1 MPSELVEWLLTR
13 PTKPTNE
20 RALIVSVSSPTL
32 KSIKATF
39 DDPNLVANAGL
50 ILVSTLSENLGLEK
64 LIDEKVSL
72 SGRVGG
78 ANPGRKILTL
88 VHAMAAGA
96 NFIDHVDMLRSG
108 STQAVLGHK
117 VMAPSTIGT
126 FLRAFSFGHVR
137 QLDSVIDT
145 ALSRAWA
152 MGAGPGN
159 NRLVIDI
166 DSTICEVHGTNKQG
180 ANFGYTKC
188 RCYHPLLAV
197 RADTGE
203 ILHVRLR
210 KGSANTARG
219 VRQFIVETIARVRRA
234 GATGEIVIRFD
245 SGYWSKATL
254 IQLEK
259 LDVRYSMAIRAGTKG
274 IKEIIEAIDEDV
286 WSEIP
291 YTPDGQAQVAETI
304 YHNRRLVIRR
314 TRLIGKQAELWPNW
328 RYFGFLTDLGGTTV
342 EADQFQ
348 RNRAVIEL
356 SIRDLKDS
364 ALEHLPSG
372 DFSANGV
379 WLSCAALAHNLLRW
393 SALLGEITKVGT
405 FVASQTMRTRFISI
419 AARLVNASGRLI
431 LRGPKHWPWAQQFI
445 TALSNLRVLTPA
457 TG

>member
-152 MGAGPGN
+152 MGAGP
-159 NRLVIDI
+159 
-166 DSTICEVHGTNKQG
+166 
-180 ANFGYTKC
+180 
-188 RCYHPLLAV
+188 
-197 RADTGE
+197 
-203 ILHVRLR
+203 
-210 KGSANTARG
+210 TA
-219 VRQFIVETIARVRRA
+219 
-234 GATGEIVIRFD
+234 
-245 SGYWSKATL
+245 
-254 IQLEK
+254 
-259 LDVRYSMAIRAGTKG
+259 
-274 IKEIIEAIDEDV
+274 
-286 WSEIP
+286 
-291 YTPDGQAQVAETI
+291 
-304 YHNRRLVIRR
+304 
-314 TRLIGKQAELWPNW
+314 
-328 RYFGFLTDLGGTTV
+328 
-342 EADQFQ
+342 
-348 RNRAVIEL
+348 
-356 SIRDLKDS
+356 
-364 ALEHLPSG
+364 
-372 DFSANGV
+372 FS
-379 WLSCAALAHNLLRW
+379 
-393 SALLGEITKVGT
+393 
-405 FVASQTMRTRFISI
+405 
-419 AARLVNASGRLI
+419 
-431 LRGPKHWPWAQQFI
+431 
-445 TALSNLRVLTPA
+445 
-457 TG
+457 